1 MGGVV
6 MELIEGIEITAI
18 QVAESLG
25 LEIGCFTQ
33 LCQRPGR

>member
-25 LEIGCFTQ
+25 FVKLVV
-33 LCQRPGR
+33 LPNCQRPGR